1 MGSWWLFGVCNRKSV
16 MGVIGL
22 IDGMVWFHRELV
34 VIIIARDQMV

>member
-1 MGSWWLFGVCNRKSV
+1 

-34 VIIIARDQMV
+34 EIIIARDQIVLGGMQHVC